1 MTRLGGSIV
10 TTSTLALSPTA
21 ARLLKSE
28 PVWLVLGLTAALIP
42 LFLLWQHL
50 GSHFVGGDGKQH
62 LTLIETYLRF
72 AQWGATIANNPL
84 AGDWNVGIPINV
96 WINPALLPFS
106 FLPADQAKIW
116 TGAICYLIYAGS
128 WYLVLR
134 SAGVPLLRSI
144 VIAQLAF
151 VAFDPFYSRY
161 GWPANFALRPWISI
175 IIALSFVVAGLLLR
189 IDNFRVSTILSNGIA
204 IAAIV
209 IYGIVLDPLW
219 ALLILAIAPIPL
231 AVVACERGLRP
242 ATAARWFS
250 LLLALA
256 IVYATGPGRFLLLM
270 SLDTSRYVESAL
282 NTYWQVPLYASSV
295 FEYAGV
301 KYIYAF
307 MMIGWVLGL
316 ALCRGRARLLPI
328 VAAITL
334 AVDVIITAVFLLAN
348 VRWIIPLPL
357 YYQMAFIP
365 WQVLGAG
372 MGYGAGLWAI
382 ALRVSKLWQGRI
394 AFSPASLSAGR
405 ILGSLLCISLVP
417 GYLTY
422 MRIKADDLHVHVE
435 PSGPQDMANFL
446 APRLSLLHDPH
457 FRGSVATTELSYV
470 GEFTD
475 DSLWRAFVPTLDEY
489 SELTTE
495 QLYVMLHDLLARGD
509 NQRTAN
515 RLPLYFL
522 NRLGW
527 LNSYVKVTQALGA
540 RFIVSGG
547 PLNISAI
554 LPSGTVRPDEVQFPI
569 WWRPGNWHV
578 YELPAPNTGDY
589 SPTVLTKLDTAP
601 EMLAKM
607 ASPDFDFRSDAVVTE
622 EVNEKLVPL
631 TEMRLSF
638 ERGAARV
645 QGVSDGTSLVLLP
658 LQYSHCLRISD
669 PAARLVRADL
679 AMLGVI
685 FKGRIDAEITDEF
698 GTFTPGCRSADIADI
713 SRLKIA
719 LAQLDSSPVPNRPT
733 AVKSAADLLPNL
745 MKIVRQVR

>member
-1 MTRLGGSIV
+1 MA
-10 TTSTLALSPTA
+10 TSTPALSPTA
-21 ARLLKSE
+21 ARQSGSDSL
-28 PVWLVLGLTAALIP
+28 WLVVGLAAAFIP

-50 GSHFVGGDGKQH
+50 GSHFAGGDGKQH

-72 AQWGATIANNPL
+72 AQWGATIANDPL

-134 SAGVPLLRSI
+134 SAGAPLLRSI

-151 VAFDPFYSRY
+151 VAFDPFYYLY
-161 GWPANFALRPWISI
+161 GLPPNFALRPWISI
-175 IIALSFVVAGLLLR
+175 IIALSFVVASLLLR
-189 IDNFRVSTILSNGIA
+189 IDNFRVSRVLTNSIA
-204 IAAIV
+204 IAVIV

-242 ATAARWFS
+242 ATAARWLA

-256 IVYATGPGRFLLLM
+256 IVYASGPGRFLLLM
-270 SLDTSRYVESAL
+270 SLDTSRYVETAL
-282 NTYWQVPLYASSV
+282 NTYSQVPLYASSV
-295 FEYAGV
+295 FQYLGV
-301 KYIYAF
+301 EYIYAF

-328 VAAITL
+328 VAAITF
-334 AVDVIITAVFLLAN
+334 AVDVIFTAVFLLAN

-357 YYQMAFIP
+357 YYQMTFIP

-372 MGYGAGLWAI
+372 VGYGAGLWAI
-382 ALRVSKLWQGRI
+382 ALRVSKLWQGLLT
-394 AFSPASLSAGR
+394 STPAMLSAGR

-417 GYLTY
+417 GYLTHL
-422 MRIKADDLHVHVE
+422 RIKADNLAVIVE
-435 PSGPQDMANFL
+435 PWGPQDMTAFL
-446 APRLSLLHDPH
+446 AKRLSLLDDPQ
-457 FRGSVATTELSYV
+457 FRGSAVTTQMDYIAEL
-470 GEFTD
+470 TA
-475 DSLWRAFVPTLDEY
+475 DSLWRAFVPTVDEN
-489 SELTTE
+489 SEFVTE
-495 QLYVMLHDLLARGD
+495 QLYVMLHDLLVKGD
-509 NQRTAN
+509 NWPTAN
-515 RLPLYFL
+515 HYPLYPSAKP
-522 NRLGW
+522 GW
-527 LNSYVKVTQALGA
+527 LKSYVKVTQALGA
-540 RFIVSGG
+540 MFIVSPT
-547 PLNISAI
+547 PLDFSSAF
-554 LPSGTVRPDEVQFPI
+554 PPGTASLKEVQFPI
-569 WWRPGNWHV
+569 GRQPGNWHV

-589 SPTVLTKLDTAP
+589 SPTVLTKLGTAP
-601 EMLAKM
+601 EMVAKM

-631 TEMRLSF
+631 KGMRLSF

-645 QGVSDGTSLVLLP
+645 QGVSEGTSLVLLP

-719 LAQLDSSPVPNRPT
+719 LAPLDSPPTWGRPT
-733 AVKSAADLLPNL
+733 AVKSVHDFLPNV
-745 MKIVRQVR
+745 MKILREIK